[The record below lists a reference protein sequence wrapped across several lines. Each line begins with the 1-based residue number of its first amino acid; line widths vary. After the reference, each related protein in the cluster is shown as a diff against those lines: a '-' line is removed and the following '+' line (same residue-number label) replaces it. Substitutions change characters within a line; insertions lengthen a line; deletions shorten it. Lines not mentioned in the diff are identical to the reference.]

1 MTKRRAFKRWIA
13 GLSALVMLLT
23 IGLALPVGARA
34 EKNTVRVLLTRLNLT
49 DRLEIALDG
58 SYTLDGMSFQRG
70 SRLVLSCTTGRI
82 MVYYEGMA
90 LDSGKELV
98 LTRHQAAEGLE
109 NGLRLNGDYA
119 LYRGDLHVKTDG
131 KMLTAVLHIPI
142 EEYLLGVVPYEMS
155 DSFPLEALKAQAVA
169 ARTAR
174 EVRALEGSFGS
185 GDQA

>member
-70 SRLVLSCTTGRI
+70 SRLVLSSAKTFTPSPASERGIESLPTTFGSSP
-82 MVYYEGMA
+82 A
-90 LDSGKELV
+90 SP
-98 LTRHQAAEGLE
+98 
-109 NGLRLNGDYA
+109 
-119 LYRGDLHVKTDG
+119 TDG
-131 KMLTAVLHIPI
+131 QDCMEYTEARVLLALPSA
-142 EEYLLGVVPYEMS
+142 YG
-155 DSFPLEALKAQAVA
+155 EASSQADAGCA
-169 ARTAR
+169 ASAM
-174 EVRALEGSFGS
+174 A
-185 GDQA
+185 

>member
-70 SRLVLSCTTGRI
+70 SRLVLSCATGRI
-82 MVYYEGMA
+82 MVYY
-90 LDSGKELV
+90 
-98 LTRHQAAEGLE
+98 
-109 NGLRLNGDYA
+109 
-119 LYRGDLHVKTDG
+119 
-131 KMLTAVLHIPI
+131 
-142 EEYLLGVVPYEMS
+142 
-155 DSFPLEALKAQAVA
+155 
-169 ARTAR
+169 
-174 EVRALEGSFGS
+174 
-185 GDQA
+185 